1 MAFKMKGMYFGE
13 GTGSAM
19 KKWPGAPV
27 MEGLIGALDEMH
39 GLGLTGDGGSGGSGG
54 SGKEDDKEEFD
65 AAKFNAVSQ
74 AGNIDWSDLKGI
86 ELENKTKEAE
96 DAKNTNKEENPDPS
110 VGHTPQTVQPIEE
123 ITPQT
128 VEPVEDIKP
137 QTVTDKET
145 NTTDDNNQNSKNEKE
160 EIESPLKNYKK
171 GYYGI
176 K

>member
-1 MAFKMKGMYFGE
+1 MAFKMKGMNFGE

-19 KKWPGAPV
+19 KK
-27 MEGLIGALDEMH
+27 
-39 GLGLTGDGGSGGSGG
+39 
-54 SGKEDDKEEFD
+54 GKEGGDMAKFSAVMNAANVDWGDAGEAADLQSKMSETE
-65 AAKFNAVSQ
+65 AAK
-74 AGNIDWSDLKGI
+74 NI
-86 ELENKTKEAE
+86 NKA
-96 DAKNTNKEENPDPS
+96 DNPDPS
-110 VGHTPQTVQPIEE
+110 AGHTPQTVQPVEE

-128 VEPVEDIKP
+128 VEPVKEITP

-145 NTTDDNNQNSKNEKE
+145 DTTTDNNQNSKNEKE